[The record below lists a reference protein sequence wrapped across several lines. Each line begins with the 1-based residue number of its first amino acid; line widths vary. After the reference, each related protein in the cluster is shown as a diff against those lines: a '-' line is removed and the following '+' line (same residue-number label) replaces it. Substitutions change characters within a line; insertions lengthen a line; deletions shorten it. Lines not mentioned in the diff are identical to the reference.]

1 MLWRKVDVNKKINK
15 DIRKYTEKIVLGLTL
30 RQTIF
35 SILSCIVAVIVYFV
49 SIDTLGSEITS
60 WFCIVCAIPF
70 AALGFIDYQ
79 GMNAEQLVVC
89 IIKSIILKN
98 RKLQYSTTNV
108 HYEII
113 KNRRN
118 DYIKEL
124 KKNNVKDIFKRSK
137 EQKSNE

>member
-1 MLWRKVDVNKKINK
+1 MNKKINK

-35 SILSCIVAVIVYFV
+35 SILACIVAVIAYFLM
-49 SIDTLGSEITS
+49 INQLGSEITS
-60 WFCIVCAIPF
+60 WCCILCAIPF

-79 GMNAEQLVVC
+79 GMNAEQLVIC
-89 IIKSIILKN
+89 IVKSIILKKRN
-98 RKLQYSTTNV
+98 LQYMPSNV

-118 DYIKEL
+118 DYIKEQ
-124 KKNNVKDIFKRSK
+124 KKNNVKNIFKRNK
-137 EQKSNE
+137 K

>member
-1 MLWRKVDVNKKINK
+1 MNKKINK

-35 SILSCIVAVIVYFV
+35 SILACIVAVIAYFLM
-49 SIDTLGSEITS
+49 INQLGSEITS
-60 WFCIVCAIPF
+60 WFCILCAIPF

-79 GMNAEQLVVC
+79 GMNAEQLIIC
-89 IIKSIILKN
+89 IVKSIILKKRN
-98 RKLQYSTTNV
+98 LQYMPSNV

-118 DYIKEL
+118 DYIKEQ
-124 KKNNVKDIFKRSK
+124 KKNNVKNIFKRNK
-137 EQKSNE
+137 K